1 MTDEQIQE
9 LLEHVSEIET
19 SLSNIETRQIQDSTT
34 FQNALN
40 ELITVSN
47 VNFSILCLLALF
59 LGSFI
64 GVRLLGTVKKI
75 WSGGKK

>member
-1 MTDEQIQE
+1 MTDEQIRE

-34 FQNALN
+34 LQNTLN
-40 ELITVSN
+40 ELTALSN

>member
-34 FQNALN
+34 LQNTLN
-40 ELITVSN
+40 ELTALSN

>member
-1 MTDEQIQE
+1 MTDEQIRE

-34 FQNALN
+34 LQNTLN
-40 ELITVSN
+40 ELTALSN

-64 GVRLLGTVKKI
+64 GVWLLGTVKKI

>member
-1 MTDEQIQE
+1 MTEEQINE
-9 LLEHVSEIET
+9 LLKSISDIQSSVVET
-19 SLSNIETRQIQDSTT
+19 AGRQVENQIVLQDIR
-34 FQNALN
+34 N
-40 ELITVSN
+40 ELTTVSN